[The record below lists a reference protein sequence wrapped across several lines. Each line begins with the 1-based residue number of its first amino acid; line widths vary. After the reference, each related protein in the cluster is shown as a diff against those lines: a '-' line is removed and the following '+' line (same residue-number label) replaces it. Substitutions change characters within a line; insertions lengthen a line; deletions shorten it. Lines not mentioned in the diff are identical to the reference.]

1 MKVCVLQSNY
11 LPWPG
16 YFQLITNSDVVCF
29 LDDVQFT
36 KNDWRN
42 RNLIASKQGPVW
54 LSVPV
59 HGSTN
64 RKIHEVKIDNS
75 QRWQQKHFKS
85 VMHNYASSP
94 YLSSLRE
101 FMAFVWKDRDWTFLS
116 ELNQKTIE
124 FILRNFLCSKT
135 RIVSSQ
141 SIGLGLRGKER
152 LLTILHDLSA
162 TEYLSGPAIFNYA
175 SGVDFEDY
183 GIELRIAKYDDFST
197 YSKNVGSRINLS
209 IIDLFLNM
217 GDKTPEILKEKYAE
231 CPWDQFLSERKKD
244 D

>member
-64 RKIHEVKIDNS
+64 QKIHEVKIDNS
-75 QRWQQKHFKS
+75 QRWQRKHFTS

-94 YLSSLRE
+94 CLGFLGE
-101 FMAFVWKDRDWTFLS
+101 FMDFVWKDRDWTYLS
-116 ELNQKTIE
+116 DLNQKTIE
-124 FILRNFLCSKT
+124 FILRKFLCSPT
-135 RIVSSQ
+135 RIVSSE
-141 SIGLGLRGKER
+141 SMALGLRGKAR
-152 LLTILHDLSA
+152 LLKILHDLGA

-175 SGVDFEDY
+175 SGGDFKDC
-183 GIELRIAKYDDFST
+183 GIELRIVKYDDFSR
-197 YSKNVGSRINLS
+197 YSKKIGSQINLS

-217 GDKTPEILKEKYAE
+217 GNKTPEILKEKYVE
-231 CPWDQFLSERKKD
+231 CPWDQFLSERKKI
-244 D
+244 